1 MKTKSRPTSEG
12 YWPRKTLLSIW
23 GDIERRFGWFID
35 NITISQTRNMVLATG
50 QYLLKTPSVLSWP
63 LVLKID
69 ISPLCNLG
77 CTICVHRK
85 PLGNKRLELQK
96 FHSKQYMSIE
106 QYKKIIDEVAG
117 KTSAVSLY
125 LLGDPLVHPDL
136 CKFARI
142 TRDAGINVH
151 ISTHFSFKLSD
162 QRIADLA
169 NSGITHFTVC
179 VDGLSQE
186 AYELTRKGGQI
197 ELVLSNLRRLC
208 EYIRQNALK
217 YPKIEVQYIKYQ
229 HNLHEL
235 KEATHLFREM
245 GVEQVTHFWG
255 DLNNYTD
262 LDPGTY
268 HIYGPNKPKIF
279 PQCYWPYFHM
289 TIKYNGDVLPCSNY
303 RYGERYTQ
311 EDTPRSLGNVFTS
324 GVKAVWQNM
333 QYIQARRMASN
344 PKSACQ
350 SGDVK
355 DHFCYGCP
363 SLFATDVEKNR
374 RNAAF
379 YTIEEVNKEI
389 EPQQLVETK
398 HVHENEP
405 PPSLTTISSS
415 EATGF

>member
-1 MKTKSRPTSEG
+1 MKTKCRPTSEG
-12 YWPRKTLLSIW
+12 DWPRKTLPTIV
-23 GDIERRFGWFID
+23 GDIERRFGWFI
-35 NITISQTRNMVLATG
+35 NNTTMSQIGNMLLAAG
-50 QYLLKTPSVLSWP
+50 QYALKTSSILSWP

-85 PLGNKRLELQK
+85 PLGNKRLLMQK

-106 QYKKIIDEVAG
+106 QYRKIIDEVAG

-136 CKFARI
+136 CEFARI

-169 NSGITHFTVC
+169 NSGITHFTAC

-186 AYELTRKGGQI
+186 TYELTRKGGQI
-197 ELVLSNLRRLC
+197 DLVLSNLRRLC
-208 EYIRQNALK
+208 EYVRENALT
-217 YPKIEVQYIKYQ
+217 YPKIEVQYIKFQ
-229 HNLHEL
+229 HNVDQLE
-235 KEATHLFREM
+235 EATRLFREM
-245 GVEQVTHFWG
+245 GVGQVTHFWG

-268 HIYGPNKPKIF
+268 KINRPNKPKVL

-289 TIKYNGDVLPCSNY
+289 AIKYNGDVMPCSNY
-303 RYGERYTQ
+303 RYGERYSQ
-311 EDTPRSLGNVFTS
+311 EESPRFLGNVFQS

-333 QYIQARRMASN
+333 QYKQARRMVSD

-350 SGDVK
+350 SEGAK

-363 SLFATDVEKNR
+363 ALFDTDVEKNR

-379 YTIEEVNKEI
+379 YTIEEVNS
-389 EPQQLVETK
+389 QQLVEA
-398 HVHENEP
+398 NE
-405 PPSLTTISSS
+405 SCN
-415 EATGF
+415 

>member
-1 MKTKSRPTSEG
+1 MKMHGRPTSEG
-12 YWPRKTLLSIW
+12 YWPRKTLLSIV

-35 NITISQTRNMVLATG
+35 NATMTQIGNMVLAAG
-50 QYLLKTPSVLSWP
+50 QYALKTRSVLSWP

-77 CTICVHRK
+77 CTVCVHRK
-85 PLGNKRLELQK
+85 PQGNKRLQRQK
-96 FHSKQYMSIE
+96 FHSRQYMSIE
-106 QYKKIIDEVAG
+106 QYRKIIDEVAG

-136 CKFARI
+136 CEFARI

-151 ISTHFSFKLSD
+151 ISTNFSFKLSD
-162 QRIADLA
+162 QRIAELA
-169 NSGITHFTVC
+169 NSGITHFTAC

-186 AYELTRKGGQI
+186 TYELTRKGGRI
-197 ELVLSNLRRLC
+197 DLVLSNLRRLC
-208 EYIRQNALK
+208 EYVRKNALT
-217 YPKIEVQYIKYQ
+217 YPKIEVQYIKFQ
-229 HNLHEL
+229 HNVDEL
-235 KEATHLFREM
+235 KEATRLFREM
-245 GVEQVTHFWG
+245 GVDQVTHFWG

-268 HIYGPNKPKIF
+268 KINGPNKPKIL

-289 TIKYNGDVLPCSNY
+289 TIKYNGDVMPCSNY

-311 EDTPRSLGNVFTS
+311 EDTPRSFGNVFKS

-333 QYIQARRMASN
+333 QYTQARRMVSN
-344 PKSACQ
+344 PESACQ
-350 SGDVK
+350 SEDVK

-363 SLFATDVEKNR
+363 VLFDTDVEKNR

-379 YTIEEVNKEI
+379 YTIEEMMGSNN
-389 EPQQLVETK
+389 QQQQSPRLGKYT
-398 HVHENEP
+398 
-405 PPSLTTISSS
+405 
-415 EATGF
+415 

>member
-1 MKTKSRPTSEG
+1 MSKIG
-12 YWPRKTLLSIW
+12 
-23 GDIERRFGWFID
+23 
-35 NITISQTRNMVLATG
+35 NMVLAAG
-50 QYLLKTPSVLSWP
+50 QYALKTSPILSWP

-85 PLGNKRLELQK
+85 PAGNKSLQMQK
-96 FHSKQYMSIE
+96 FHSKQYMSFE
-106 QYKKIIDEVAG
+106 QYQKIIDEVAG

-136 CKFARI
+136 CEFARI

-169 NSGITHFTVC
+169 KSGITHFTAC

-186 AYELTRKGGQI
+186 TYGLTRKGGQI
-197 ELVLSNLRRLC
+197 DLVLSNLRRLC
-208 EYIRQNALK
+208 EYVRENALT
-217 YPKIEVQYIKYQ
+217 YPKIEIQYIKFQ
-229 HNLHEL
+229 HNVHQLE
-235 KEATHLFREM
+235 EATRLFREM
-245 GVEQVTHFWG
+245 GVDQVTHFWG

-268 HIYGPNKPKIF
+268 KINGPNKAKTL

-289 TIKYNGDVLPCSNY
+289 TIKYNGDVMPCSNY

-311 EDTPRSLGNVFTS
+311 EDTPRSLGNVFKS

-333 QYIQARRMASN
+333 QYKQARRMVSD

-350 SGDVK
+350 SESVK

-363 SLFATDVEKNR
+363 SLFDTDVEKNR

-379 YTIEEVNKEI
+379 YTIEEVNS
-389 EPQQLVETK
+389 QQIVEA
-398 HVHENEP
+398 NE
-405 PPSLTTISSS
+405 SCN
-415 EATGF
+415 